1 MYVNLKDEKFRAPW
15 NKTIIICII
24 MKTKCKLGYVACGSI
39 AFKVEK
45 DWL

>member
-1 MYVNLKDEKFRAPW
+1 MYVNLKDGKFRAPW
-15 NKTIIICII
+15 NKTIIIALY
-24 MKTKCKLGYVACGSI
+24 MKTKYKLGYVACGSI